1 MAIPSAQ
8 TVWATYQQNAG
19 AAGPKYLAGVEGTS
33 KDPTALAAAAAPKW
47 FQKLTEAYNQGKF
60 QKGLA
65 AVGKTGWQAA
75 VRAKGAA
82 NYVTGVNA
90 AEPKFV
96 ASFTKLLAYEATAQ
110 QQVQSMPN
118 LTSADSDQRMLTW
131 KHLMEAYVA

>member
-19 AAGPKYLAGVEGTS
+19 AAGPKYLAGVAGTA

-47 FQKLTEAYNQGKF
+47 FQNLTAAYQAGRF
-60 QKGLA
+60 QAGLA
-65 AVGKTGWQAA
+65 KIGKAGWQAA
-75 VRAKGAA
+75 VAAKGGA

-90 AEPKFV
+90 AEAKFV
-96 ASFTKLLAYEATAQ
+96 ASFTKLLAYEQQAQ